1 MYKVYILPQY
11 ITIYNTFI
19 SVGAQMTATDYDVVQ
34 YHPYETI
41 EVWCKGFYH
50 YFVYFPFEA

>member
-34 YHPYETI
+34 YHLYETI
-41 EVWCKGFYH
+41 EV
-50 YFVYFPFEA
+50 